1 MTKEADENV
10 LLWLEN
16 VNTLFKEK
24 KMKLRV
30 LLIVACISLVG
41 LAGISTADMNQ
52 QKQAGSQARL
62 RATQLSET
70 DAANIQYMRQ
80 EEKLARDVYLTL
92 YEEWG
97 APIFANIGESE
108 QQHMD
113 ALKNL
118 IDLYQI
124 EDPIADNSV
133 GAFTDPD
140 FTVLYE
146 YYVDLGM
153 PSLLDA
159 FDVGVQ
165 IEQLDIADLD
175 TRIAETTMRNVIRV
189 FENLRAGS
197 ERHLA
202 AFESH
207 IDNYDPECQE
217 NCDGTGTQ
225 IQQRDRDG
233 SCINQ

>member
-1 MTKEADENV
+1 
-10 LLWLEN
+10 
-16 VNTLFKEK
+16 
-24 KMKLRV
+24 MKLRI
-30 LLIVACISLVG
+30 LLIVVCISLVG
-41 LAGISTADMNQ
+41 LAGMSTAGMNQ
-52 QKQAGSQARL
+52 QKQAGAQARL

-70 DAANIQYMRQ
+70 EAANIQYMRQ

-97 APIFANIGESE
+97 APIFANIAESE
-108 QQHMD
+108 QRHMD

-118 IDLYQI
+118 IDLYKI
-124 EDPIADNSV
+124 EDPIVDNSV
-133 GAFTDPD
+133 GAFADPD

-146 YYVDLGM
+146 YYVDLGL

-175 TRIAETTMRNVIRV
+175 AKLAETTMRNVIRV

-207 IDNYDPECQE
+207 INTYDPQCQE
-217 NCDGTGTQ
+217 NCDCTGTPV
-225 IQQRDRDG
+225 QQRARDG